1 MRQAST
7 KSTRG
12 AKGSRRPDVPAPVE
26 VIDAPEEADMPFA
39 EGADDSL
46 DPDLRH
52 RMISEA
58 AYHMFI
64 QRGYADGYELDD
76 WLQAEAQV
84 DHVAVNGQRTGARD
98 EATDDS
104 EAT

>member
-1 MRQAST
+1 MPER
-7 KSTRG
+7 STRQPRG
-12 AKGSRRPDVPAPVE
+12 ARGLHRSEVPPPVE
-26 VIDAPEEADMPFA
+26 VIDAPEEADMPFV

-58 AYHMFI
+58 AYYLFT
-64 QRGYADGYELDD
+64 QRGYADGYEVDD

-84 DHVAVNGQRTGARD
+84 DHVAMKRESNSAME
-98 EATDDS
+98 EASGDS
-104 EAT
+104 EPA